1 MKIEKTL
8 NSLSLD
14 SGGILY
20 PYIATKSWA
29 QGFRMEA
36 RLDETVDYPTLL
48 QAVDRV
54 RERLPYHFVT
64 LSKSFLQ
71 YRLSTFQKP
80 TDILIRQTDQL
91 CKMFN
96 VRDETQPVVRITY
109 WDDCIGF
116 ELFHAV
122 TDGYGASVVLK
133 NILAEYYRVK
143 GETIPVEDGIFSSD
157 SQLQV
162 NEIRDSFLDVFLRNN
177 GKSSSRSEPA
187 AYQYN
192 HAKATGTLRLTT
204 FELPIAELKKCASE
218 HHVSVT
224 QYLAAIYTKALS
236 ECAEAEQNRK
246 PVKVEIPLNMRNRFL
261 SHTLRNFSLYFMT
274 CVSPEETRKGIE
286 DILQKMKQQ
295 FRSGTDLQKL
305 INDVKANVGQAN
317 TPVFRIMP
325 RRLKHVI
332 LKAGTTIYG
341 ERLQTSP
348 FSNLGVV
355 KMPEE
360 LEKHIRSFGFM
371 IGQTQVNTV
380 YAAAVTFKDTLYW
393 DITSVVREDRIETL
407 LEKTLS
413 ECGVPYVRCPA
424 RTNCDEDAPE
434 ADEPDDTSE

>member
-36 RLDETVDYPTLL
+36 RLDEAIDYETLL

-54 RERLPYHFVT
+54 RQRLPYHFVT

-71 YRLSTFQKP
+71 YRLSAFQKT
-80 TDILIRQTDQL
+80 TDFLIQQTDQL
-91 CKMFN
+91 CKMFH

-133 NILAEYYRVK
+133 NIIAEYYRVK
-143 GETIPVEDGIFSSD
+143 GETIPAQDDIFSSE

-162 NEIRDSFLDVFLRNN
+162 NEIRDSFLDVFLRSN

-204 FELPIAELKKCASE
+204 FELPIDELKKRASA

-224 QYLAAIYTKALS
+224 QYLTAIYTKALS
-236 ECAEAEQNRK
+236 ACAETEQSRK

-274 CVSPEETRKGIE
+274 CMSPEETCKGIE
-286 DILQKMKQQ
+286 EILQKMKQQ

-317 TPVFRIMP
+317 MPVFRMMP

-355 KMPEE
+355 KMPVE
-360 LEKHIRSFGFM
+360 LEKHVKSFGFM

-380 YAAAVTFKDTLYW
+380 YAAAVTFRNTLYW
-393 DITSVVREDRIETL
+393 DITSVVQEDRIETV
-407 LEKTLS
+407 LEETLR

-424 RTNCDEDAPE
+424 RTNREEDI
-434 ADEPDDTSE
+434 SEE

>member
-36 RLDETVDYPTLL
+36 RLDEAIDYETLL

-54 RERLPYHFVT
+54 RQRLPYHFVT

-71 YRLSTFQKP
+71 YRLSAFQKT
-80 TDILIRQTDQL
+80 TDFLIQQTDQL
-91 CKMFN
+91 CKMFH

-133 NILAEYYRVK
+133 NIIAEYYRVK
-143 GETIPVEDGIFSSD
+143 GETIPAQDDIFSSE

-162 NEIRDSFLDVFLRNN
+162 NEIRDSFLDVFLRSN

-204 FELPIAELKKCASE
+204 FELPIDELKKRASA

-224 QYLAAIYTKALS
+224 QYLTAIYTKALS
-236 ECAEAEQNRK
+236 DCAEAEQSRK

-274 CVSPEETRKGIE
+274 CMSPEETRKGIE
-286 DILQKMKQQ
+286 EILQKMKQQ
-295 FRSGTDLQKL
+295 FHSGTDLQKL

-317 TPVFRIMP
+317 MPVFRMMP

-355 KMPEE
+355 KMPDE
-360 LEKHIRSFGFM
+360 LEKHVKSFGFM
-371 IGQTQVNTV
+371 IGQTRVNTV
-380 YAAAVTFKDTLYW
+380 YAAAVTFRNTLYW
-393 DITSVVREDRIETL
+393 DITSVVQEDRIETV
-407 LEKTLS
+407 LEETLR

-424 RTNCDEDAPE
+424 RTNREEDTPE
-434 ADEPDDTSE
+434 E

>member
-1 MKIEKTL
+1 MKIEKAW

-36 RLDETVDYPTLL
+36 RLDEKVDYETLL

-64 LSKSFLQ
+64 LSKSFMQ
-71 YRLSTFQKP
+71 YRLSKFQKT
-80 TDILIRQTDQL
+80 TDILIQQTDQL
-91 CKMFN
+91 CAMFH
-96 VRDETQPVVRITY
+96 VKDDTQPVVRITY

-143 GETIPVEDGIFSSD
+143 GETIPEEDGIFSPE

-162 NEIRDSFLDVFLRNN
+162 NEIRDSFLDVFFRNN

-204 FELPIAELKKCASE
+204 FELPIREIKKLASE

-224 QYLAAIYTKALS
+224 QYLTALYTKALS
-236 ECAEAEQNRK
+236 GCAEADGSRK

-274 CVSPEETRKGIE
+274 CISPEETRQGIE

-317 TPVFRIMP
+317 TPVFRMMP
-325 RRLKHVI
+325 RRLKHLV
-332 LKAGTTIYG
+332 LKTGTKIYG
-341 ERLQTSP
+341 ERLQTTP

-355 KMPEE
+355 KMPAE
-360 LEKHIRSFGFM
+360 LEQHIKSFGFM
-371 IGQTQVNTV
+371 IGQTQINTV
-380 YAAAVTFKDTLYW
+380 YAAAVTFRDTLYW
-393 DITSVVREDRIETL
+393 DITSVVQEDRIETM
-407 LEKTLS
+407 LERTLN
-413 ECGVPYVRCPA
+413 ECGVPYVRCAA
-424 RTNCDEDAPE
+424 RTNRE
-434 ADEPDDTSE
+434 ADTPEE

>member
-1 MKIEKTL
+1 MKLEKTF

-14 SGGILY
+14 SGGIVY

-36 RLDETVDYPTLL
+36 RLDETIDYATLL

-54 RERLPYHFVT
+54 RQRLPYHFVT

-71 YRLSTFQKP
+71 YRLSTFQKN
-80 TDILIRQTDQL
+80 TEILIQQTDQL
-91 CKMFN
+91 CEMFQ

-122 TDGYGASVVLK
+122 TDGYGASVILK
-133 NILAEYYRVK
+133 NVLAEYFRVK
-143 GETIPVEDGIFSSD
+143 GETIPAEHDIFPSD

-192 HAKATGTLRLTT
+192 HAKATGALRLTT
-204 FELPIAELKKCASE
+204 FELPIGEVKKIASA

-224 QYLAAIYTKALS
+224 QYLTAIYTKALS
-236 ECAEAEQNRK
+236 ECAEFDQDRK

-261 SHTLRNFSLYFMT
+261 SQTLRNFSLYFMT

-286 DILQKMKQQ
+286 DILQKMRQQ
-295 FRSGTDLQKL
+295 FRNGTDLQKL
-305 INDVKANVGQAN
+305 INDVKTNVGQAN
-317 TPVFRIMP
+317 TPVFRMLP
-325 RRLKHVI
+325 RRLKHLV
-332 LKAGTTIYG
+332 LKAGTSIYG

-355 KMPEE
+355 KMPDA
-360 LEKHIRSFGFM
+360 LERHVRSFGFM
-371 IGQTQVNTV
+371 IGQTRINTV
-380 YAAAVTFKDTLYW
+380 YAAAVTFKNTLYW
-393 DITSVVREDRIETL
+393 DITSVVREDRIESL
-407 LEKTLS
+407 LEKALD
-413 ECGVPYVRCPA
+413 ECGVPHVRCPA
-424 RTNCDEDAPE
+424 RTNRDETAQVD
-434 ADEPDDTSE
+434 